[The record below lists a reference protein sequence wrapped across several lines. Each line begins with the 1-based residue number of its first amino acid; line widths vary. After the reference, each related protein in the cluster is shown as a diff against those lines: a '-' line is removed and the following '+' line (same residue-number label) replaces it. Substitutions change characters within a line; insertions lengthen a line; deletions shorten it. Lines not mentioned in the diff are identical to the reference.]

1 MTSLYLI
8 KGEVRLANLR
18 DEASARLARESLF
31 QHIRREPDKM
41 LRAGPIS
48 LWLRGGFNLDRVEE
62 VLEQL
67 VNEGVLRHAT
77 KEELKQSGFKHGYFV
92 TPAGLE
98 ILPPEDRSYGA
109 L

>member
-1 MTSLYLI
+1 MKSLYLI
-8 KGEVRLANLR
+8 KGEVRLAHLR
-18 DEASARLARESLF
+18 DEASAKLARDSLL

-48 LWLRGGFNLDRVEE
+48 LWLRGGLDLDRVEE
-62 VLEQL
+62 LLEHLVL
-67 VNEGVLRHAT
+67 EGVLRPAT
-77 KEELKQSGFKHGYFV
+77 KDELKQSGFKHGYFV